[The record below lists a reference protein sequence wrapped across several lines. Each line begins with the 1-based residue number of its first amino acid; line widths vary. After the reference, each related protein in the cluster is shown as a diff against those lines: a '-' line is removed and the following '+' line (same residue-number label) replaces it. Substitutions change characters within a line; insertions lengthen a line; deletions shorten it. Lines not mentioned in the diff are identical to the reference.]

1 MALIDFAK
9 LVVPEIKTVDVDELG
24 KAVETLEKFFALLP
38 SEFQN
43 IIDNMPVSALRG
55 YYMRYVAKK

>member
-9 LVVPEIKTVDVDELG
+9 LVVPEIKTVDVDDLG

-55 YYMRYVAKK
+55 YYMRYVKK